1 MDEFSECT
9 HEALVDTPLLFIEPG
24 LKFNISSGILKSKP
38 YSIKQIHTEELDH
51 SSLKSSQLCS
61 QTVQN
66 FEKKHENY
74 KILKD
79 GVYLKSTLNTPK
91 NDANILKVKQNT
103 KVINQLRKAK
113 KNNKL
118 SVVFE
123 EPQFLENSPQILNFE
138 HKKNDSFDYDNALD

>member
-1 MDEFSECT
+1 M
-9 HEALVDTPLLFIEPG
+9 
-24 LKFNISSGILKSKP
+24 
-38 YSIKQIHTEELDH
+38 
-51 SSLKSSQLCS
+51 
-61 QTVQN
+61 
-66 FEKKHENY
+66 
-74 KILKD
+74 KD

-138 HKKNDSFDYDNALD
+138 HKKNDSFDYDNVLD